1 MSRHNVPTGSNRNFW
16 TSELERFKNNAS
28 IKQNMFHTCLKWSL
42 WQALQ
47 KARSSLEFPANP
59 VSNWSGCV
67 PTLYIFALNYTA
79 KNEAH
84 CYCFV
89 SIVAYENSADSQSQQ
104 KPFEELVDAA
114 TWYDHGDNLQKLHY
128 HPFFP
133 MVIHF
138 INVHPK
144 YCTNAENTLW

>member
-1 MSRHNVPTGSNRNFW
+1 
-16 TSELERFKNNAS
+16 
-28 IKQNMFHTCLKWSL
+28 
-42 WQALQ
+42 
-47 KARSSLEFPANP
+47 
-59 VSNWSGCV
+59 V

-104 KPFEELVDAA
+104 KPFEELVEAA